1 MSTRR
6 SSPEPETKSP
16 TRRARRKRPVV
27 GAAPRVRVVAPEP
40 REKSPPPRKTQKRAT
55 FDIAAPRI
63 ELNPW
68 RSARD
73 WRASRPKFFAGFLLV
88 LLCALFWASFNLDAF
103 FVAQPVVV
111 GNKIVPR
118 EEIAQVAGVN
128 GWNIFFV
135 DPRAVEHAVRAL
147 PEFQDVQVYVTLP
160 NTVEIYTVER
170 TPRFVWEV
178 AGKNF
183 WVDQEGIAMRPRGM
197 VANGWHVRDSEG
209 SAVKYG
215 ERINP
220 DAFNAAVALINAWKD
235 SPKYFEWTKAHG
247 LTLRDE
253 HGWLIYFGSANQMQ
267 DKLTALNIVTTQL
280 NKDKRSVAFID
291 LGSGLP
297 YYQEIEAKTK

>member
-1 MSTRR
+1 MSVRR
-6 SSPEPETKSP
+6 QTPSSEEKPAA
-16 TRRARRKRPVV
+16 RRTRRKRQVV
-27 GAAPRVRVVAPEP
+27 GAAPRVRVVATEP
-40 REKSPPPRKTQKRAT
+40 RAKTTRPRAPQKRAT

-68 RSARD
+68 RTARD
-73 WRASRPKFFAGFLLV
+73 WRASRPKFLAGFLLAALAT
-88 LLCALFWASFNLDAF
+88 LLWASFNLDAF
-103 FVAQPVVV
+103 FVSQPTII
-111 GNKIVPR
+111 GAKIVPHD
-118 EEIAQVAGVN
+118 EIAQAAGVN

-135 DPRAVEHAVRAL
+135 NPRQVESAVRAL
-147 PEFQDVQVYVTLP
+147 PEFQDAQVYVTLP

-197 VANGWHVRDSEG
+197 VPNGWHVRDAEG
-209 SAVKYG
+209 RAVKYG

-220 DAFNAAVALINAWKD
+220 DAFNAAAALINAWQAA
-235 SPKYFEWTKAHG
+235 PKYFEWTKAHG

-267 DKLTALNIVTTQL
+267 DKLTALQIVTTQL
-280 NKDKRSVAFID
+280 LRDKRAVTFID

-297 YYQEIEAKTK
+297 YYQEAAAKTK

>member
-1 MSTRR
+1 MSVRRQNPGSEEKPAARRTRR
-6 SSPEPETKSP
+6 KQ
-16 TRRARRKRPVV
+16 VV

-40 REKSPPPRKTQKRAT
+40 REKTPRPRKTQKRAT

-68 RSARD
+68 RTARD
-73 WRASRPKFFAGFLLV
+73 WRASRPKFFAGFMLVALSALL
-88 LLCALFWASFNLDAF
+88 WACFNLDAF
-103 FVAQPVVV
+103 FVTQPAVI
-111 GNKIVPR
+111 GAKIVSR
-118 EEIAQVAGVN
+118 DEIAQVAGVN
-128 GWNIFFV
+128 GWNVFFV
-135 DPRAVEHAVRAL
+135 DPRQVENAVRAL
-147 PEFQDVQVYVTLP
+147 PEFKDVQVYVALP

-197 VANGWHVRDSEG
+197 VPNGWHVRDSEG

-215 ERINP
+215 QRINP
-220 DAFNAAVALINAWKD
+220 DAFNAAVALINAWQEA
-235 SPKYFEWTKAHG
+235 PRYFEWTKAHG
-247 LTLRDE
+247 LALRDE

-267 DKLTALNIVTTQL
+267 DKLTALQIVTTQIL
-280 NKDKRSVAFID
+280 RDQRAVTFID

-297 YYQEIEAKTK
+297 YYQ